1 MKLIL
6 RNVLSLR
13 KVKKRLTEELQESKK
28 DSQIVRSQASAK
40 IAQANTLTEKYKSIA
55 KTAVD
60 RYISLQ
66 AKRLGVSV
74 EEIRNRLNE
83 NYSFNDIDSVCET
96 LQNYKLTV
104 NALPFNVTSKKPVKM
119 TIKESKETIAPV
131 NNDDNRFDD
140 EIDST
145 LNGFI

>member
-1 MKLIL
+1 MQRSSKI
-6 RNVLSLR
+6 
-13 KVKKRLTEELQESKK
+13 VKARLPNERTQSKI
-28 DSQIVRSQASAK
+28 S
-40 IAQANTLTEKYKSIA
+40 QANTLTEKYKSIA

-66 AKRLGVSV
+66 AKRLGVGV

-104 NALPFNVTSKKPVKM
+104 NSLPFNVTSNKPVKM
-119 TIKESKETIAPV
+119 TIKESKETIVPV